1 MELVFEE
8 FYRSIPKAGEEV
20 CGDNVEIIK
29 KENKT
34 IVVLSDGLGSG
45 IKANILSTLTSKI
58 ASGLLDKE
66 LALKEILSTILA
78 TLPVCE
84 VRGIAYATLAFL
96 IIDQNQQLRLI
107 EIDSPTAFLF
117 RNDEVKKLDYREFE
131 LEGKKIREAN
141 FKFQRQD
148 QLFLVSDGVTHAG
161 IGGLLN
167 FGLGWD
173 GVAREIQ
180 RIVKKNQN
188 DLKSNINKLVKIFH
202 TFYGDQAGDDYT
214 IIGMRYRKKR
224 KLNIW
229 SGPPLQKKDDNYL
242 AQKISAAEGKKII
255 CGGTTAQIAARELNK
270 ELKPGLK
277 YHDKDIPPTSKME
290 GFELLTEGLLTLNK
304 VLSLLKEYKPGQIP
318 VAGKDGAS
326 RFTRLLLESDSVKFF
341 VGRAVNESHQS
352 LNLPIDLGIRSQIIS
367 QIAEQLRR
375 IKKEV
380 EIEWF

>member
-1 MELVFEE
+1 MGLVFEE

-34 IVVLSDGLGSG
+34 IIVLSDGLGSG

-66 LALKEILSTILA
+66 LPLKEILSTILA

-96 IIDQNQQLRLI
+96 IIDQKQQLRLI
-107 EIDSPTAFLF
+107 EIDTPSAFLF
-117 RNDEVKKLDYREFE
+117 RNNQVKKLEYQEFE
-131 LEGKKIREAN
+131 LEGKKIKEAN
-141 FKFQRQD
+141 FKFRRQD

-167 FGLGWD
+167 FGLGWN
-173 GVAREIQ
+173 GVAEEIE
-180 RIVKKNQN
+180 RTVNKNQE
-188 DLKSNINKLVKIFH
+188 DLKDSINNLVKIFN
-202 TFYGDQAGDDYT
+202 TFYGDQAGDDFT
-214 IIGMRYRKKR
+214 IIGMKYRKKR

-229 SGPPLQKKDDNYL
+229 SGPPLKKADDKHL
-242 AQKISAAEGKKII
+242 AQKIHNAEGKKVIS
-255 CGGTTAQIAARELNK
+255 GGTTAQIASRELDE
-270 ELKPGLK
+270 ELEPGLE
-277 YHDKDIPPTSKME
+277 YYDKDIPPTSKMK
-290 GFELLTEGLLTLNK
+290 GFDLLTEGLLTLNK
-304 VLSLLKEYKPGQIP
+304 VLSLLKKYKPGQIP
-318 VAGKDGAS
+318 VDGKDGAS
-326 RFTRLLLESDSVKFF
+326 RFTRLLLESDSVQFF

-352 LNLPIDLGIRSQIIS
+352 LNLPINLGIRSQIIS

-380 EIEWF
+380 KIEWF

>member
-1 MELVFEE
+1 MGLVFEE

-66 LALKEILSTILA
+66 LPLREILSTMLA

-96 IIDQNQQLRLI
+96 IIDQDQQLRLI
-107 EIDSPTAFLF
+107 EIDSPAAFLF
-117 RNDEVKKLDYREFE
+117 RNDRIKKLDYREFE
-131 LEGKKIREAN
+131 LEGKKIRESN

-173 GVAREIQ
+173 GVACQIERT
-180 RIVKKNQN
+180 VTKNQN
-188 DLKSNINKLVKIFH
+188 DLKYSINKLVKIFN
-202 TFYGDQAGDDYT
+202 TFYNDQAGDDFT
-214 IIGMRYRKKR
+214 IIGMKYRKKR

-229 SGPPLQKKDDNYL
+229 SGPPLKKEDDSLL
-242 AQKISAAEGKKII
+242 AQKINSAEGKKII
-255 CGGTTAQIAARELNK
+255 SGGTTAQIAARELNK
-270 ELKPGLK
+270 KLEPGLK
-277 YHDKDIPPTSKME
+277 YYDKDIPPTSKME
-290 GFELLTEGLLTLNK
+290 GFDLLTEGLLTLNK
-304 VLSLLKEYKPGQIP
+304 VLSLLKKYKPGQIP
-318 VAGKDGAS
+318 VEGKDGAS
-326 RFTRLLLESDSVKFF
+326 SFTRLLLESDSVKFF

-352 LNLPIDLGIRSQIIS
+352 LNLPINLGIRSQIIS
-367 QIAEQLRR
+367 RISEQLRR

-380 EIEWF
+380 KIEWF

>member
-8 FYRSIPKAGEEV
+8 FYRSIPKYGEEV

-34 IVVLSDGLGSG
+34 IIVLSDGLGSG

-66 LALKEILSTILA
+66 LPLKEILSTILA

-96 IIDQNQQLRLI
+96 IIDQDQQLRLI
-107 EIDSPTAFLF
+107 EIDTPAAFLF
-117 RNDEVKKLDYREFE
+117 RNNEVIKLDYNEFE
-131 LEGKKIREAN
+131 LEGKKIRESN
-141 FKFQRQD
+141 FKFRRQD

-161 IGGLLN
+161 IGALLN

-173 GVAREIQ
+173 GVAKEIQ
-180 RIVKKNQN
+180 KTVSKNKN
-188 DLKSNINKLVKIFH
+188 DLKYSINKLVKIFNA
-202 TFYGDQAGDDYT
+202 FYNNQAGDDFT
-214 IIGMRYRKKR
+214 IIGMKYRKKR

-229 SGPPLQKKDDNYL
+229 SGPPLKKEDDQIL
-242 AQKISAAEGKKII
+242 AKKIAQAEGKKII
-255 CGGTTAQIAARELNK
+255 SGGTTAQIAARELNK
-270 ELKPGLK
+270 KLKPGLQ
-277 YHDKDIPPTSKME
+277 YYDKNIPPTSKMD
-290 GFELLTEGLLTLNK
+290 GFDLLTEGLLTLNK
-304 VLSLLKEYKPGQIP
+304 VLSLLKKYKPGQIP
-318 VAGKDGAS
+318 VEGKDGAS
-326 RFTRLLLESDSVKFF
+326 RFARLLLESDSVKFF

-352 LNLPIDLGIRSQIIS
+352 LNLPINLGIRSQIIS
-367 QIAEQLRR
+367 QISEQLRR

-380 EIEWF
+380 KIEWF

>member
-8 FYRSIPKAGEEV
+8 FYRSVPKAGEEV

-29 KENKT
+29 KEDKT

-58 ASGLLDKE
+58 ASGLLEKE
-66 LALKEILSTILA
+66 LPLEEILSTILA

-96 IIDQNQQLRLI
+96 IIDQNQELHLI
-107 EIDSPTAFLF
+107 EIDSPAAFLF
-117 RNDEVKKLDYREFE
+117 RNNQVQKLDYREFE
-131 LEGKKIREAN
+131 LEGKKIKETN
-141 FKFQRQD
+141 FKFQKED

-173 GVAREIQ
+173 GVAKEIE
-180 RIVKKNQN
+180 RTVTRNQSN
-188 DLKSNINKLVKIFH
+188 LKHSINKLVKVFN
-202 TFYGDQAGDDYT
+202 TFYGDQAGDDFT
-214 IIGMRYRKKR
+214 IIGMKYRKKR

-229 SGPPLQKKDDNYL
+229 SGPPLKKDDDSL
-242 AQKISAAEGKKII
+242 VAQKISAAAGKKVIS
-255 CGGTTAQIAARELNK
+255 GGTTAQIAARELNR
-270 ELKPGLK
+270 ELEPGLK
-277 YHDKDIPPTSKME
+277 YYDKNIPPTSKME
-290 GFELLTEGLLTLNK
+290 GFELLTEGLLTLNR
-304 VLSLLKEYKPGQIP
+304 VLSLLKKYKPGQIP
-318 VAGKDGAS
+318 VEGKDGAS
-326 RFTRLLLESDSVKFF
+326 RFTRLLLESDSVKFL

-352 LNLPIDLGIRSQIIS
+352 LNLPINLGIRSQIIS
-367 QIAEQLRR
+367 QIAEQLRS
-375 IKKEV
+375 IKKQV

>member
-8 FYRSIPKAGEEV
+8 FYRSVPKAGEEV

-29 KENKT
+29 KEDKT

-58 ASGLLDKE
+58 ASGLLEKE
-66 LALKEILSTILA
+66 LPLEEILSTILA

-96 IIDQNQQLRLI
+96 IIDQNQELHLI
-107 EIDSPTAFLF
+107 EIDSPAAFLF
-117 RNDEVKKLDYREFE
+117 RNNQVQKLDYREFE
-131 LEGKKIREAN
+131 LEGKKIKETN
-141 FKFQRQD
+141 FKFQKED

-173 GVAREIQ
+173 GVAKEIE
-180 RIVKKNQN
+180 RTVTRNQSN
-188 DLKSNINKLVKIFH
+188 LKYSINKLVKVFN
-202 TFYGDQAGDDYT
+202 TFYGDQAGDDFT
-214 IIGMRYRKKR
+214 IIGMKYRKKR

-229 SGPPLQKKDDNYL
+229 SGPPLKKDDDSL
-242 AQKISAAEGKKII
+242 VAQKISAAAGKKVIS
-255 CGGTTAQIAARELNK
+255 GGTTAQIAARELNR
-270 ELKPGLK
+270 ELEPGLK
-277 YHDKDIPPTSKME
+277 YYDKNIPPTSKME
-290 GFELLTEGLLTLNK
+290 GFELLTEGLLTLNR
-304 VLSLLKEYKPGQIP
+304 VLSLLKKYKPGQIP
-318 VAGKDGAS
+318 VEGKDGAS
-326 RFTRLLLESDSVKFF
+326 RFTRLLLESDSVKFL

-352 LNLPIDLGIRSQIIS
+352 LNLPINLGIRSQIIS
-367 QIAEQLRR
+367 QIAEQLRG
-375 IKKEV
+375 IKKQV

>member
-66 LALKEILSTILA
+66 LPLREILSTMLA

-96 IIDQNQQLRLI
+96 IIDQDQQLRLI
-107 EIDSPTAFLF
+107 EIDSPSAFLF
-117 RNDEVKKLDYREFE
+117 RNDKVKKLDYREFE
-131 LEGKKIREAN
+131 LEGKKIKEAN

-173 GVAREIQ
+173 GVACQIERT
-180 RIVKKNQN
+180 VKKNQN
-188 DLKSNINKLVKIFH
+188 DLKYSINKLVEIFN
-202 TFYGDQAGDDYT
+202 TFYNGQAGDDFT
-214 IIGMRYRKKR
+214 IIGM
-224 KLNIW
+224 
-229 SGPPLQKKDDNYL
+229 
-242 AQKISAAEGKKII
+242 
-255 CGGTTAQIAARELNK
+255 
-270 ELKPGLK
+270 K
-277 YHDKDIPPTSKME
+277 Y
-290 GFELLTEGLLTLNK
+290 
-304 VLSLLKEYKPGQIP
+304 
-318 VAGKDGAS
+318 
-326 RFTRLLLESDSVKFF
+326 
-341 VGRAVNESHQS
+341 
-352 LNLPIDLGIRSQIIS
+352 
-367 QIAEQLRR
+367 
-375 IKKEV
+375 
-380 EIEWF
+380 

>member
-8 FYRSIPKAGEEV
+8 FYRSVPKFDQEV

-66 LALKEILSTILA
+66 LPLKEILSTVLA

-96 IIDQNQQLRLI
+96 IIDQNQELRLI
-107 EIDSPTAFLF
+107 EIDSPAAFLF
-117 RNDEVKKLDYREFE
+117 RDNQVKKLDYQEFE

-141 FKFQRQD
+141 FKFRRQD

-173 GVAREIQ
+173 GVAREIE
-180 RIVKKNQN
+180 RTVKKNKN
-188 DLKSNINKLVKIFH
+188 DLKYSINKLVKIFN
-202 TFYGDQAGDDYT
+202 TFYDDQAGDDFT
-214 IIGMRYRKKR
+214 IIGMKYRKKR

-229 SGPPLQKKDDNYL
+229 SGPPLKKEDDSLL
-242 AQKISAAEGKKII
+242 AQKISTADGKKII
-255 CGGTTAQIAARELNK
+255 SGGTTAQIAARELNK
-270 ELKPGLK
+270 ELQPGLE
-277 YHDKDIPPTSKME
+277 YYDKNIPPISKME
-290 GFELLTEGLLTLNK
+290 GFDLLTEGLLTLNR
-304 VLSLLKEYKPGQIP
+304 VLSLLKKYKPGQIP
-318 VAGKDGAS
+318 VEGKDGAS
-326 RFTRLLLESDSVKFF
+326 RFTRLLLESDSVKFL

-352 LNLPIDLGIRSQIIS
+352 LNLPINLGIRSQIIS

-380 EIEWF
+380 KIEWF

>member
-8 FYRSIPKAGEEV
+8 FYRSVPKFDQKV

-66 LALKEILSTILA
+66 LPLKEILSTILA

-96 IIDQNQQLRLI
+96 IIDQNQEMRLI
-107 EIDSPTAFLF
+107 EIDSPAAFLF
-117 RNDEVKKLDYREFE
+117 RDNQVKKLEYQEFE
-131 LEGKKIREAN
+131 LEGKKIRESN

-173 GVAREIQ
+173 GVAREIE
-180 RIVKKNQN
+180 RTVKKNEN
-188 DLKSNINKLVKIFH
+188 DLKYSINKLVKIFN
-202 TFYGDQAGDDYT
+202 TFYDDQAGDDFT
-214 IIGMRYRKKR
+214 IIGMKYRKKR

-229 SGPPLQKKDDNYL
+229 SGPPLKKEDDRLL
-242 AQKISAAEGKKII
+242 AKKISTADGKKII
-255 CGGTTAQIAARELNK
+255 SGGTTAQIAARELNK
-270 ELKPGLK
+270 ELQPGLE
-277 YHDKDIPPTSKME
+277 YYDKNIPPISKME
-290 GFELLTEGLLTLNK
+290 GFDLLTEGLLTLNR
-304 VLSLLKEYKPGQIP
+304 VLSLLKKYKPGQIP
-318 VAGKDGAS
+318 VEGKDGAS
-326 RFTRLLLESDSVKFF
+326 RFTRLLLESDSVKFL

-352 LNLPIDLGIRSQIIS
+352 LNLPINLGIRSQIIS

-380 EIEWF
+380 KIEWF

>member
-66 LALKEILSTILA
+66 LPLEEILSTILA

-96 IIDQNQQLRLI
+96 IIDQKQQLRLI
-107 EIDSPTAFLF
+107 EIDTPSAFLF
-117 RNDEVKKLDYREFE
+117 RDDQVKKLEYQEFE
-131 LEGKKIREAN
+131 LEGKKIKEAN

-167 FGLGWD
+167 FGLGWS
-173 GVAREIQ
+173 GAAGEIE
-180 RIVKKNQN
+180 RTVNKNQEN
-188 DLKSNINKLVKIFH
+188 LKDSINNLVKIFN
-202 TFYGDQAGDDYT
+202 TFYGDQAGDDFT
-214 IIGMRYRKKR
+214 IIGMKYRKKR

-229 SGPPLQKKDDNYL
+229 SGPPLNKEDDKHL
-242 AQKISAAEGKKII
+242 AQKIYNAEGKKVIS
-255 CGGTTAQIAARELNK
+255 GGTTAQIASRELDEK
-270 ELKPGLK
+270 LEPGLK
-277 YHDKDIPPTSKME
+277 YYDKDIPPTSKMK
-290 GFELLTEGLLTLNK
+290 GFDLLTEGLLTLNK
-304 VLSLLKEYKPGQIP
+304 VLSLLKKYKPGQIP

-326 RFTRLLLESDSVKFF
+326 RFTRLLLESDSVQFF

-352 LNLPIDLGIRSQIIS
+352 LNLPINLGIRSQIIS

-380 EIEWF
+380 KIEWF

>member
-8 FYRSIPKAGEEV
+8 FYRSIPKFGEEV

-66 LALKEILSTILA
+66 LPLKEILSTILA

-96 IIDQNQQLRLI
+96 IIDQNQRLRLI
-107 EIDSPTAFLF
+107 EIDSPAAFLF
-117 RNDEVKKLDYREFE
+117 RNNKVKKLDYQEFE
-131 LEGKKIREAN
+131 LEGKKVRESN

-173 GVAREIQ
+173 GVAQEIEKT
-180 RIVKKNQN
+180 VKKSQN
-188 DLKSNINKLVKIFH
+188 DLKYSINKLVKIFN
-202 TFYGDQAGDDYT
+202 TFYDDQAGDDFT
-214 IIGMRYRKKR
+214 IIGMKYRKKR

-229 SGPPLQKKDDNYL
+229 SGPPLKKEDDKLL

-255 CGGTTAQIAARELNK
+255 SGGTTAQIAARELDK
-270 ELKPGLK
+270 ELEPGLE
-277 YHDKDIPPTSKME
+277 YYDKDIPPTSKME
-290 GFELLTEGLLTLNK
+290 GFDLLTEGLLTLNR
-304 VLSLLKEYKPGQIP
+304 VLFLLKKYKPGQIP
-318 VAGKDGAS
+318 VEGKDGAS

-352 LNLPIDLGIRSQIIS
+352 LNLPINLGIRSQIIS
-367 QIAEQLRR
+367 QIGEQLRR

-380 EIEWF
+380 NIEWF

>member
-8 FYRSIPKAGEEV
+8 FYRSIPKFGQKV

-58 ASGLLDKE
+58 ASGLLEKE
-66 LALKEILSTILA
+66 LELKEILSTILA

-84 VRGIAYATLAFL
+84 IRGIAYATLAFL
-96 IIDQNQQLRLI
+96 IIDQNKELRLI
-107 EIDSPTAFLF
+107 EIDSPSAFLY
-117 RNDEVKKLDYREFE
+117 RNDQVERLSYEEFE
-131 LEGKKIREAN
+131 LEGKKIKESR
-141 FKFQRQD
+141 FKFRKDD

-167 FGLGWD
+167 FGLGWN
-173 GVAREIQ
+173 GVAEEIQ
-180 RIVKKNQN
+180 RTVKKDPDNLKASINQ
-188 DLKSNINKLVKIFH
+188 LVKIFK
-202 TFYGDQAGDDYT
+202 TFYNDQAGDDFT
-214 IIGMRYRKKR
+214 IIGMKYRKKR

-229 SGPPLQKKDDNYL
+229 SGPPLDESNDSYL
-242 AQKISAAEGKKII
+242 AEKIINSEGKKII
-255 CGGTTAQIAARELNK
+255 SGGTTAQVAARELGRDLK
-270 ELKPGLK
+270 TELK
-277 YHDKDIPPTSKME
+277 YFSSDIPPTSKIS
-290 GFELLTEGLLTLNK
+290 GIDLVTEGLLTLNK
-304 VLSLLKEYKPGQIP
+304 VLAVLKKYKPGQIP
-318 VAGKDGAS
+318 VEGKNGAARFS
-326 RFTRLLLESDSVKFF
+326 RMLLESDSVNFM

-352 LNLPIDLGIRSQIIS
+352 LNLPINLGIRSQIIS

-380 EIEWF
+380 KIEWY

>member
-1 MELVFEE
+1 MGLVFEE
-8 FYRSIPKAGEEV
+8 FYRSVPKAGEEV

-66 LALKEILSTILA
+66 LPLKEILSTILA

-96 IIDQNQQLRLI
+96 IIDQDQQLRLI
-107 EIDSPTAFLF
+107 EIDSPSAFLF
-117 RNDEVKKLDYREFE
+117 RNDKVKKLDYREFE
-131 LEGKKIREAN
+131 LEGKKIKEAN

-173 GVAREIQ
+173 GVACQIERT
-180 RIVKKNQN
+180 VKKNQN
-188 DLKSNINKLVKIFH
+188 DLKYSINKLVKIFN
-202 TFYGDQAGDDYT
+202 TFYNDQAGDDFT
-214 IIGMRYRKKR
+214 IIGMKYRKKR

-229 SGPPLQKKDDNYL
+229 SGPPLKKEDDQVL
-242 AQKISAAEGKKII
+242 AKKISEAEGKKII
-255 CGGTTAQIAARELNK
+255 SGGTTAQIAARELNK
-270 ELKPGLK
+270 ELEPGLK
-277 YHDKDIPPTSKME
+277 YYDKDIPPTSKME
-290 GFELLTEGLLTLNK
+290 GFDLLTEGLLTLNR
-304 VLSLLKEYKPGQIP
+304 VLSLLKKYKPGQIP
-318 VAGKDGAS
+318 VEGKDGAF

-352 LNLPIDLGIRSQIIS
+352 LNLPINLGIRSQIIS
-367 QIAEQLRR
+367 QISEQLRR

-380 EIEWF
+380 KIEWF

>member
-58 ASGLLDKE
+58 ASGLLEKE
-66 LALKEILSTILA
+66 LPLREILSTILA

-84 VRGIAYATLAFL
+84 VRDIAYATLAFL

-107 EIDSPTAFLF
+107 EIDSPAAFLF
-117 RNDEVKKLDYREFE
+117 RNENVKKLDYREFE
-131 LEGKKIREAN
+131 LEGKKIRESN

-173 GVAREIQ
+173 GVAREIE
-180 RIVKKNQN
+180 RTVKKKPK
-188 DLKSNINKLVKIFH
+188 DLKYNINKLVKIFN
-202 TFYGDQAGDDYT
+202 TFYDNQAGDDFT
-214 IIGMRYRKKR
+214 IIGMKYRKKR

-229 SGPPLQKKDDNYL
+229 SGPPLKKEDDSLL
-242 AQKISAAEGKKII
+242 AEKINSAEGKKII
-255 CGGTTAQIAARELNK
+255 SGGTTAQIAARELNK
-270 ELKPGLK
+270 ELEPGLK
-277 YHDKDIPPTSKME
+277 YYSKDIPPTSKME
-290 GFELLTEGLLTLNK
+290 GFDLLTEGLLTLNK
-304 VLSLLKEYKPGQIP
+304 VLSLLKKYKPGQIP
-318 VAGKDGAS
+318 VEGKDGAS

-352 LNLPIDLGIRSQIIS
+352 LNLPINLGIRSQIIS
-367 QIAEQLRR
+367 RISEQLRR

>member
-1 MELVFEE
+1 MGLVFEE

-66 LALKEILSTILA
+66 LPLKEILSTILA

-96 IIDQNQQLRLI
+96 IIDQDQQLRLI
-107 EIDSPTAFLF
+107 EIDSPSAFLF
-117 RNDEVKKLDYREFE
+117 RNDKVKKLDYREFE
-131 LEGKKIREAN
+131 LEGKKIKEAN

-173 GVAREIQ
+173 GVACQIERT
-180 RIVKKNQN
+180 VKKNQN
-188 DLKSNINKLVKIFH
+188 DLKYSINKLVKIFN
-202 TFYGDQAGDDYT
+202 TFYNDQAGDDFT
-214 IIGMRYRKKR
+214 IIGMKYRKKR

-229 SGPPLQKKDDNYL
+229 SGPPLKKEDDQVL
-242 AQKISAAEGKKII
+242 AKKISEAEGKKII
-255 CGGTTAQIAARELNK
+255 SGGTTAQIAARELNK
-270 ELKPGLK
+270 ELEPGLK
-277 YHDKDIPPTSKME
+277 YYDKDIPPTSKME
-290 GFELLTEGLLTLNK
+290 GFDLLTEGLLTLNK
-304 VLSLLKEYKPGQIP
+304 VLSLLKKYKPGQIP
-318 VAGKDGAS
+318 VEGKDGAS

-352 LNLPIDLGIRSQIIS
+352 LNLPINLGIRSQIIS
-367 QIAEQLRR
+367 QISEQLKR

-380 EIEWF
+380 KIEWF

>member
-1 MELVFEE
+1 MEPVFEE

-66 LALKEILSTILA
+66 LPLKEILSTILA

-96 IIDQNQQLRLI
+96 IIDQDQQLRLI
-107 EIDSPTAFLF
+107 EIDTPSAFLF
-117 RNDEVKKLDYREFE
+117 RDNKVKKLDYREFE

-141 FKFQRQD
+141 FRFQKQD

-173 GVAREIQ
+173 GVASEIE
-180 RIVKKNQN
+180 RTVKKNKN

-202 TFYGDQAGDDYT
+202 TFYGEQAGDDYT

-229 SGPPLQKKDDNYL
+229 SGPPLNKEDDSYL
-242 AQKISAAEGKKII
+242 AQKIYKAEGKKII
-255 CGGTTAQIAARELNK
+255 SGGTTAQIAARELNK

-290 GFELLTEGLLTLNK
+290 GFDLLTEGLLTLNK

-318 VAGKDGAS
+318 VEGKDGAS

-367 QIAEQLRR
+367 QIAEQLQR

-380 EIEWF
+380 KIEWF

>member
-1 MELVFEE
+1 MGLVFEE

-29 KENKT
+29 KDNKT
-34 IVVLSDGLGSG
+34 IIVLSDGLGSG

-66 LALKEILSTILA
+66 LPLEEILSTILA

-107 EIDSPTAFLF
+107 EIDSPSAFLF
-117 RNDEVKKLDYREFE
+117 RDNQVKKLEYQEFE
-131 LEGKKIREAN
+131 LEGKKIKEAN

-167 FGLGWD
+167 FGLGWK
-173 GVAREIQ
+173 GAAGEIE
-180 RIVKKNQN
+180 RTVNKNQK
-188 DLKSNINKLVKIFH
+188 DLKDSINNLVKIFN
-202 TFYGDQAGDDYT
+202 TYYGDQAGDDFT
-214 IIGMRYRKKR
+214 IIGMKYRKKR

-229 SGPPLQKKDDNYL
+229 SGPPLKKADDKHL
-242 AQKISAAEGKKII
+242 AQKINNAEGKKVIS
-255 CGGTTAQIAARELNK
+255 GGTTAQIASRELDK
-270 ELKPGLK
+270 ELEPGLK
-277 YHDKDIPPTSKME
+277 YYDKDIPPTSKMK
-290 GFELLTEGLLTLNK
+290 GFDLLTEGLLTLNK
-304 VLSLLKEYKPGQIP
+304 VLSLLKKYKPGQIP

-326 RFTRLLLESDSVKFF
+326 RFTRLLLESDSVQFF

-352 LNLPIDLGIRSQIIS
+352 LNLPINLGIRSQIIS

-380 EIEWF
+380 KIEWF

>member
-66 LALKEILSTILA
+66 LPLREILSTMLA

-96 IIDQNQQLRLI
+96 IIDQYQQLRLI
-107 EIDSPTAFLF
+107 EIDSPAAFLF
-117 RNDEVKKLDYREFE
+117 RNDRIKKLDYREFE
-131 LEGKKIREAN
+131 LEGKKIRESN

-173 GVAREIQ
+173 GVACQIERT
-180 RIVKKNQN
+180 VKKNQN
-188 DLKSNINKLVKIFH
+188 DLKYSINKLVKIFN
-202 TFYGDQAGDDYT
+202 TFYNDQAGDDFT
-214 IIGMRYRKKR
+214 IIGMKYRKKR

-229 SGPPLQKKDDNYL
+229 SGPPLKKEDDSLL
-242 AQKISAAEGKKII
+242 AQKISSAEGKKII
-255 CGGTTAQIAARELNK
+255 SGGTTAQIAARELNK
-270 ELKPGLK
+270 KLEPGLK
-277 YHDKDIPPTSKME
+277 YYDKDIPPTSKME
-290 GFELLTEGLLTLNK
+290 GFDLLTEGLLTLNK
-304 VLSLLKEYKPGQIP
+304 VLSLLKKYKPGQIP
-318 VAGKDGAS
+318 VEGKDGAS
-326 RFTRLLLESDSVKFF
+326 SFTRFLLESDSVKFF

-352 LNLPIDLGIRSQIIS
+352 LNLPINLGIRSQIIS
-367 QIAEQLRR
+367 RISEQLKR

-380 EIEWF
+380 KIEWF

>member
-29 KENKT
+29 KDNKT

-66 LALKEILSTILA
+66 LPLKEILSTILA

-84 VRGIAYATLAFL
+84 MRGIAYATLAFL
-96 IIDQNQQLRLI
+96 IIDQNQQLHLI
-107 EIDSPTAFLF
+107 EIDSPAAFLY
-117 RNDEVKKLDYREFE
+117 RNNKVKKLDYREFE
-131 LEGKKIREAN
+131 LEGKKIRESN
-141 FKFQRQD
+141 FKFQTQD

-161 IGGLLN
+161 IGALLN

-173 GVAREIQ
+173 GVAREIE
-180 RIVKKNQN
+180 RTVNKNQN
-188 DLKSNINKLVKIFH
+188 DLKYSINKLVKIFN
-202 TFYGDQAGDDYT
+202 TFYDNQAGDDFT
-214 IIGMRYRKKR
+214 IIGMKYRKKR

-229 SGPPLQKKDDNYL
+229 SGPPLKKEDDSLL
-242 AQKISAAEGKKII
+242 AQKIYDAEGKKII
-255 CGGTTAQIAARELNK
+255 SGGTTAQIAARELNK
-270 ELKPGLK
+270 DLEPGLK
-277 YHDKDIPPTSKME
+277 YYDKDIPPTSKME
-290 GFELLTEGLLTLNK
+290 GFDLLTEGLLTLNR
-304 VLSLLKEYKPGQIP
+304 VLSLLKKYKPGQIP
-318 VAGKDGAS
+318 ADGKDGAS
-326 RFTRLLLESDSVKFF
+326 RFNKLLLESDSVNFY

-352 LNLPIDLGIRSQIIS
+352 LNLPVNLGIRSQIIS
-367 QIAEQLRR
+367 QISEHLQR

-380 EIEWF
+380 KIEWF

>member
-8 FYRSIPKAGEEV
+8 FYRSIPKFGEEV

-58 ASGLLDKE
+58 ASGLLEKE
-66 LALKEILSTILA
+66 LPLKEILSTILG

-84 VRGIAYATLAFL
+84 LRGIAYSTLAFL

-107 EIDSPTAFLF
+107 EIDSPAAFLF
-117 RNDEVKKLDYREFE
+117 RNDKVEKLDYQEFE
-131 LEGKKIREAN
+131 LEGKKIRESN

-148 QLFLVSDGVTHAG
+148 QLFLASDGVTHAG

-173 GVAREIQ
+173 GVAREIE
-180 RIVKKNQN
+180 RTVKKNPK
-188 DLKSNINKLVKIFH
+188 DLKYSINKLVKIFN
-202 TFYGDQAGDDYT
+202 TFYDNHAGDDFT
-214 IIGMRYRKKR
+214 IIGMKYRKKR

-229 SGPPLQKKDDNYL
+229 SGPPLKKEDDSLL
-242 AQKISAAEGKKII
+242 AQKINSTEGKKII
-255 CGGTTAQIAARELNK
+255 SGGTTAQIAARELNK
-270 ELKPGLK
+270 KLEPGLK
-277 YHDKDIPPTSKME
+277 YFDKDIPPTSKME
-290 GFELLTEGLLTLNK
+290 GFDLLTEGLLTLNK
-304 VLSLLKEYKPGQIP
+304 VLSLLKKYKPGQIP
-318 VAGKDGAS
+318 VEGKDGAS
-326 RFTRLLLESDSVKFF
+326 RFTRLLLESDSVNFF

-352 LNLPIDLGIRSQIIS
+352 LNLPINLGIRSQIIS
-367 QIAEQLRR
+367 RISEQLRR

-380 EIEWF
+380 KIEWF

>member
-66 LALKEILSTILA
+66 LPLREILSTMLA

-96 IIDQNQQLRLI
+96 IIDQYQQLRLI
-107 EIDSPTAFLF
+107 EIDSPAAFLF
-117 RNDEVKKLDYREFE
+117 RNDRIKKLDYREFE
-131 LEGKKIREAN
+131 LEGKKIRESN

-173 GVAREIQ
+173 GVACQIERT
-180 RIVKKNQN
+180 VKKNQN
-188 DLKSNINKLVKIFH
+188 DLKYSINKLVKIFN
-202 TFYGDQAGDDYT
+202 TFYNDQAGDDFT
-214 IIGMRYRKKR
+214 IIGMKYRKKR

-229 SGPPLQKKDDNYL
+229 SGPPLKKEDDSLL
-242 AQKISAAEGKKII
+242 AQKISSAEGKKII
-255 CGGTTAQIAARELNK
+255 SGGTTAQIAARELNK
-270 ELKPGLK
+270 KLEPGLK
-277 YHDKDIPPTSKME
+277 YYDKDIPPTSKME
-290 GFELLTEGLLTLNK
+290 GFDLLTEGLLTLNK
-304 VLSLLKEYKPGQIP
+304 VLSLLKKYKPGQIP
-318 VAGKDGAS
+318 VEGKDGAS
-326 RFTRLLLESDSVKFF
+326 RFTRLLLESDSVNFF

-352 LNLPIDLGIRSQIIS
+352 LNLPINLGIRSQIIS
-367 QIAEQLRR
+367 RISEQLRR

-380 EIEWF
+380 KIEWF

>member
-1 MELVFEE
+1 MGLVFEE

-29 KENKT
+29 KEDKT

-96 IIDQNQQLRLI
+96 IIDQNQELHLI
-107 EIDSPTAFLF
+107 EIDSPSAFLF
-117 RNDEVKKLDYREFE
+117 RNNQVEKLNYNEFE
-131 LEGKKIREAN
+131 LEGKKIKEVN
-141 FKFQRQD
+141 FKFQKED

-173 GVAREIQ
+173 GVAKEIE
-180 RIVKKNQN
+180 RTVKRNQK
-188 DLKSNINKLVKIFH
+188 DLKYSINKLVKVFNA
-202 TFYGDQAGDDYT
+202 FYGDQAGDDFT
-214 IIGMRYRKKR
+214 IIGMKYRKKR

-229 SGPPLQKKDDNYL
+229 SGPPLKKDDDSLL
-242 AQKISAAEGKKII
+242 AQKISEAEGKKII
-255 CGGTTAQIAARELNK
+255 SGGTTAQIAARELNR
-270 ELKPGLK
+270 ELEPGLK
-277 YHDKDIPPTSKME
+277 YYDRDIPPTSKMK
-290 GFELLTEGLLTLNK
+290 GFDLLTEGLLTLNR
-304 VLSLLKEYKPGQIP
+304 VLSLLKKYKPGQIP
-318 VAGKDGAS
+318 VDGKDGAS

-352 LNLPIDLGIRSQIIS
+352 LNLPISLGIRSQIIS
-367 QIAEQLRR
+367 QIAEQLQR
-375 IKKEV
+375 IKKDV

>member
-8 FYRSIPKAGEEV
+8 FYRSIPKYGEEV

-34 IVVLSDGLGSG
+34 IIVLSDGLGSG

-66 LALKEILSTILA
+66 LPLKEILSTILA

-96 IIDQNQQLRLI
+96 IIDQDQQLRLI
-107 EIDSPTAFLF
+107 EIDTPAAFLF
-117 RNDEVKKLDYREFE
+117 RNNKVIKLDYNEFE
-131 LEGKKIREAN
+131 LEGKKIRESN

-161 IGGLLN
+161 IGALLN

-173 GVAREIQ
+173 GVAKEIQ
-180 RIVKKNQN
+180 RTVNKNKN
-188 DLKSNINKLVKIFH
+188 DLKYSINKLVKIFNA
-202 TFYGDQAGDDYT
+202 FYNNQAGDDFT
-214 IIGMRYRKKR
+214 IIGMKYRKKR
-224 KLNIW
+224 KLSIW
-229 SGPPLQKKDDNYL
+229 SGPPLKKEDDQIL
-242 AQKISAAEGKKII
+242 AKKISQAEGKKII
-255 CGGTTAQIAARELNK
+255 SGGTTAQIAARELNK

-277 YHDKDIPPTSKME
+277 YYDKNIPPTSKMD
-290 GFELLTEGLLTLNK
+290 GFDLLTEGLLTLNK
-304 VLSLLKEYKPGQIP
+304 VLSLLKKYKPGQIP
-318 VAGKDGAS
+318 VEGKDGAS

-352 LNLPIDLGIRSQIIS
+352 LNLPINLGIRSQIIS
-367 QIAEQLRR
+367 QISEQLRR

-380 EIEWF
+380 KIEWF

>member
-1 MELVFEE
+1 MDLVFEE
-8 FYRSIPKAGEEV
+8 FYRSIPKGGEEV

-29 KENKT
+29 KNEKT

-58 ASGLLDKE
+58 ASGLLEKE
-66 LALKEILSTILA
+66 LPLKEILSTILA

-96 IIDQNQQLRLI
+96 IIDQKHQLRLI
-107 EIDSPTAFLF
+107 EIDSPSAFLF
-117 RNDEVKKLDYREFE
+117 RNNQVQKLDYREFE

-141 FKFQRQD
+141 FKFQRSD

-173 GVAREIQ
+173 GVAAEIE
-180 RIVKKNQN
+180 RTVRRNQA
-188 DLKSNINKLVKIFH
+188 DLKYNINKLVKVFN
-202 TFYGDQAGDDYT
+202 TFYGDQAGDDFT
-214 IIGMRYRKKR
+214 IIGMKYRKKR
-224 KLNIW
+224 KVNIW
-229 SGPPLQKKDDNYL
+229 SGPPLKAEDDSLL
-242 AQKISAAEGKKII
+242 AVKISEAEGKKII

-270 ELKPGLK
+270 KLEVGLK
-277 YHDKDIPPTSKME
+277 YYDKDIPPTSQME
-290 GFELLTEGLLTLNK
+290 GFDLLTEGLLTLNR
-304 VLSLLKEYKPGQIP
+304 VLSLLKKYKPGQIP
-318 VAGKDGAS
+318 AAGKDGAS
-326 RFTRLLLESDSVKFF
+326 RFTRLLLESDSVRFL

-352 LNLPIDLGIRSQIIS
+352 LNLPINLGIRSQIIS

-375 IKKEV
+375 IKKKV

>member
-8 FYRSIPKAGEEV
+8 FYRSIPKFGEEV

-66 LALKEILSTILA
+66 LPLKEILSTILA

-96 IIDQNQQLRLI
+96 IIDQNQRLRLI
-107 EIDSPTAFLF
+107 EIDSPAAFLF
-117 RNDEVKKLDYREFE
+117 RNNKVKKLDYQEFE
-131 LEGKKIREAN
+131 LEGKKVRESN

-173 GVAREIQ
+173 GVAQEIEKT
-180 RIVKKNQN
+180 VKKSQN
-188 DLKSNINKLVKIFH
+188 DLKYSINKLVKIFN
-202 TFYGDQAGDDYT
+202 TFYDDQAGDDFT
-214 IIGMRYRKKR
+214 IIGMKYRKKR

-229 SGPPLQKKDDNYL
+229 SGPPLKKEDDKLL

-255 CGGTTAQIAARELNK
+255 SGGTTAQIAARELDK
-270 ELKPGLK
+270 ELEPGLE
-277 YHDKDIPPTSKME
+277 YYDKDIPPTSKME
-290 GFELLTEGLLTLNK
+290 GFDLLTEGLLTLNR
-304 VLSLLKEYKPGQIP
+304 VLFLLKKYKPGQIP
-318 VAGKDGAS
+318 VEGKDGAS

-352 LNLPIDLGIRSQIIS
+352 LNLPINRGIRSQIIS
-367 QIAEQLRR
+367 QIGEQLRR

-380 EIEWF
+380 NIEWF